1 MRNVFDQYTQ
11 PENKLT
17 HALVCTLDADRR
29 TLLRP
34 FLRWAGAVEVPP
46 EQDIFITEQQLPGD
60 LTRDENEEDGEGLP
74 DAAFFTDDGWLFL
87 IEAKVQSPIGVGQL
101 QRHRSTAI
109 RKGFDLPQ
117 LALLTVDPSTP
128 TLLKHAVHRE
138 WSDVYAW
145 FRHRA
150 EHSEWAQ
157 RFTDYMEILE
167 ARMIAKE
174 YAVRGTITKFDG
186 LRFDDDNPYTY
197 REAKRLIRLL
207 GDKLQP
213 RKDLHR
219 IGVDPH
225 GERRSAITGRTGSRV
240 WDFLPLEAAQSA
252 ASFTDY
258 PHLTM
263 GINRDYAVAAI
274 TVPNGVR
281 GGFRTK
287 LKEIGEDG
295 FFDLLREIEKTTRA
309 TRRSSVDARTVVY
322 AIQRHFQSQRSSGS
336 EDARLEADV
345 RTVVEGKRRDAKYQ
359 PQWASAIYSVL
370 TNKRSNIQFGAQT
383 HFSYDCPIIRSA
395 EAADLFAETW
405 IALSPLLDLVLDD

>member
-17 HALVCTLDADRR
+17 HALVCTLDSDRA
-29 TLLRP
+29 LLRP
-34 FLRWAGAVEVPP
+34 FLRWAGAKDVPP
-46 EQDIFITEQQLPGD
+46 EHHLSITEQQLPGD
-60 LTRDENEEDGEGLP
+60 FTIDDNEEDGDGLP

-109 RKGFDLPQ
+109 RKGFGSPQ

-128 TLLKHAVHRE
+128 SMSKHAVHRE
-138 WSDVYAW
+138 WSEVYAW
-145 FRHRA
+145 FRYRA
-150 EHSEWAQ
+150 KHSEWAQ
-157 RFTDYMEILE
+157 RFTEYMEILE

-174 YAVRGTITKFDG
+174 YAVRGTLTKFDG
-186 LRFDDDNPYTY
+186 LRFDDDHPYTY

-213 RKDLHR
+213 RKDLHQ
-219 IGVDPH
+219 IGVDPN
-225 GERRSAITGRTGSRV
+225 GDRRNAITGRSGSRV
-240 WDFLPLEAAQSA
+240 WDFLPLEAARNA
-252 ASFTDY
+252 TSFTAY

-263 GINRDYAVAAI
+263 GINRDNAVAAI
-274 TVPNGVR
+274 TVPNGVK

-287 LKEIGEDG
+287 LKELGEEG
-295 FFDLLREIEKTTRA
+295 FFDLLREIENTTRA
-309 TRRSSVDARTVVY
+309 TRHRSVGARTVVY
-322 AIQRHFQSQRSSGS
+322 AIQRHFLSQRSSGS

-345 RTVVEGKRRDAKYQ
+345 RTVVKGKRRDAKYQ

-383 HFSYDCPIIRSA
+383 HFSYECPIIRSA
-395 EAADLFAETW
+395 EATDLFAETW
-405 IALSPLLDLVLDD
+405 LALSPLLDLVLDD